1 MPSADCFTFSES
13 EGLLEPAVDLGAPVR
28 EGDVI
33 ARIHPIDRLGA
44 EPRDYRAK
52 LGGILVARHFPGLVG
67 IGDSVAVVAVA
78 S

>member
-1 MPSADCFTFSES
+1 
-13 EGLLEPAVDLGAPVR
+13 VR